1 MKELIRFIRTLY
13 LICINSEK
21 REIVIDAD
29 TLKHVL
35 DDLKKIDV
43 HLKEQE
49 AELLQQE
56 AELDILRSIYKQE
69 SPNKQSVKFE

>member
-29 TLKHVL
+29 TLKQVL
-35 DDLKKIDV
+35 DDLKKIDI
-43 HLKEQE
+43 H
-49 AELLQQE
+49 
-56 AELDILRSIYKQE
+56 
-69 SPNKQSVKFE
+69 